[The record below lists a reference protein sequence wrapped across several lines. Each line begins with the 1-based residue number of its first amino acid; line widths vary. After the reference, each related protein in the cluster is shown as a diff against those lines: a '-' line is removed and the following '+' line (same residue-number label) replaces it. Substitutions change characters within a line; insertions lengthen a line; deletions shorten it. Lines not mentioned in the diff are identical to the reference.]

1 MEALPPPG
9 CKCNDR
15 MPILEKIVHGVVK
28 DMPPDDFAFAKDF
41 LQDWA
46 NTKGVWVQASICS
59 GSEFAYLIDQY
70 LKDAFDVNLPS
81 KHRMVLEWE
90 GWKRNWIDGHFDVDI
105 LGGDAQQLLS
115 GKMIDF
121 KTGLTVDVPD
131 DIDGLDLGFSC
142 KKISSLGEATKF
154 STSLAFLVSLG

>member
-1 MEALPPPG
+1 MGL
-9 CKCNDR
+9 
-15 MPILEKIVHGVVK
+15 
-28 DMPPDDFAFAKDF
+28 
-41 LQDWA
+41 LQD
-46 NTKGVWVQASICS
+46 
-59 GSEFAYLIDQY
+59 L
-70 LKDAFDVNLPS
+70 DAHNLG
-81 KHRMVLEWE
+81 HF
-90 GWKRNWIDGHFDVDI
+90 DGHFDVDI